1 MTITQKNDTKDIL
14 YDPFLEALLS
24 GNKRSGSAYI
34 HKLLEQGMA
43 FPIVYE
49 QVIKQALYR
58 VGELWEHNKIS
69 VAEEHLAT
77 SISEAIMN
85 ELFAAII
92 SPHRCSKKVLVGCV
106 EQEQHQVGAK
116 MVADM
121 FESKGWD
128 SYYLGANIPATEL
141 INFARQLKPD
151 MIALSVSIYFHMPLF
166 EKMVKTIYS
175 ELTSIPILVGG
186 QAFRHGGSDVIE
198 RYSNTTLIKD
208 LYDLEIFI
216 DNYSQT

>member
-1 MTITQKNDTKDIL
+1 MTITRGNNRKFDL
-14 YDPFLEALLS
+14 YNPFLEALLL
-24 GNKRSGSAYI
+24 GNKQSGSDYV
-34 HKLLEQGMA
+34 HKLLKQGMA
-43 FPIVYE
+43 FPEVYE

-85 ELFAAII
+85 EMFSAII

-128 SYYLGANIPATEL
+128 SYYLGANIPVTGL
-141 INFARQLKPD
+141 IDFARKLKPD
-151 MIALSVSIYFHMPLF
+151 MIALSATIYFHIPLL
-166 EKMVKTIYS
+166 KK
-175 ELTSIPILVGG
+175 
-186 QAFRHGGSDVIE
+186 
-198 RYSNTTLIKD
+198 
-208 LYDLEIFI
+208 
-216 DNYSQT
+216 